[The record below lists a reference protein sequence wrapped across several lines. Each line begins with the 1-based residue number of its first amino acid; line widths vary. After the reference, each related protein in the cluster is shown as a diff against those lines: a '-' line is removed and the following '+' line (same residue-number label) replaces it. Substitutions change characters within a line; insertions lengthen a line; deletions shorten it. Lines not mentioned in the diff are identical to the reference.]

1 MTDKLTLVSHPL
13 CPYVQRAAI
22 ALAEKGV
29 PFVRRDVDLG
39 NKPDWFRRR
48 SPQGKVPLLLVR
60 TGAREEVLFE
70 SAAILEYFDETA
82 RPRLH
87 PEDPVARAR
96 HRGWIEFGS
105 GILNGIAAYYNAA
118 DEQSLA
124 AAAEALRARF
134 VRLEEAL
141 GPGPWFAGREF
152 SLVDAVFGPVFRYF
166 DVLDRIDD
174 SAMLT
179 DLPRIAAWRERLRDR
194 PSVRDAVAADYP
206 ERLARFLLARRSA
219 VSRRLAA

>member
-1 MTDKLTLVSHPL
+1 MTEKLTLVSHPL

-39 NKPDWFRRR
+39 DKPDWFRRL

-60 TGAREEVLFE
+60 TGDREDVLFE
-70 SAAILEYFDETA
+70 SAAILEYLDETA
-82 RPRLH
+82 PPRLH

-96 HRGWIEFGS
+96 HRGWIAFGS
-105 GILNGIAAYYNAA
+105 AVLDGIAAYYNAG
-118 DEQSLA
+118 DEHSLA
-124 AAAEALRARF
+124 GAAEALRARF

-141 GPGPWFAGREF
+141 GQGPWFAGREF

-166 DVLDRIDD
+166 DVLDRIDGA
-174 SAMLT
+174 AMLA

-194 PSVRDAVAADYP
+194 PSVRDAVAPDYP